1 MATYHIVKPSS
12 HEGWLEER
20 KKGIGSSEV
29 GAILGVSRFSTPM
42 KVWAKKIGLVPPE
55 EESFVMKAGHE
66 LEPAVAHW
74 FASCEN
80 VAVIAQSEGD
90 WLAVDNEKPFLRVS
104 PDRLFYYLDEDP
116 TAENLC
122 ILECKS
128 TSMKVDRESIPESWY
143 WQVQYQMGVMGIR
156 RSVVAWLSCY
166 GGRFS
171 FDYREIP
178 FVAEHYDAAKAALVR
193 FWEYNVLQ
201 RQQPDKVLS
210 QEDALLKWPKPQEG
224 SSLVAD
230 ERICSLVDEYN
241 RLDADVKLQEKRM
254 DEISLEIRTVMEDKE
269 SLVNGQ
275 DEVLA
280 TYKAT
285 TSSKFNGAAFKEA
298 NPEGYKEY
306 EKYVTKTPTRT
317 LKFKKPKRKAA
328 GESASA

>member
-1 MATYHIVKPSS
+1 MASYHILKPSS

-42 KVWAKKIGLVPPE
+42 KVWAKKVGLVPPE
-55 EESFVMKAGHE
+55 DESPVMKAGHE

-74 FASCEN
+74 FATCER
-80 VAVIAQSEGD
+80 VTIITQSEGD
-90 WLAVDNEKPFLRVS
+90 WLAVDNEKPYLRVS
-104 PDRLFYYLDEDP
+104 PDRLFYYLDEP
-116 TAENLC
+116 MTADNLS

-128 TSMKVDRESIPESWY
+128 TSMKVDRDSIPESWY

-166 GGRFS
+166 GGRFN

-178 FVAEHYDAAKAALVR
+178 FNAEHYDAAKAVLER

-210 QEDALLKWPKPQEG
+210 QEDALLKWPRPQEG

-230 ERICSLVDEYN
+230 ERMCALVEEYN
-241 RLDADVKLQEKRM
+241 RLDAEVKRHEKRQE
-254 DEISLEIRTVMEDKE
+254 EISLEIRTAMEDKE
-269 SLVNGQ
+269 SLEDGNG
-275 DEVLA
+275 EVLA

-285 TSSKFNGAAFKEA
+285 TSSRFNGAAFKEA
-298 NPEGYKEY
+298 NPEEY

-317 LKFKKPKRKAA
+317 LKLRRPKRRAA